1 MIGIYKPVKGALRD
15 LDRMVAGFTATY
27 AISVHGRLRNFQQ
40 YFSYNVEVS
49 FIFGGNNRCTRRKP
63 QTCRKSLTNFI
74 T

>member
-1 MIGIYKPVKGALRD
+1 MIGIYKPVKEALRD
-15 LDRMVAGFTATY
+15 LHRMVAGFTATY

-49 FIFGGNNRCTRRKP
+49 VIFGDNSCTRRKP
-63 QTCRKSLTNFI
+63 QTCRKSLTNGI